1 MLAVHARKPH
11 KTLRA
16 QWARMTVEPVMTGM
30 TTHATRAD
38 RAGRA
43 TDGDLLFDMLVKL
56 VYAGD
61 ITIEMVYFVC
71 KIVEF
76 FNDPFIVILR
86 RLGQSHKTRIR
97 FHGPCHKNCCDD
109 QSSDGRGCKE
119 KTRFVGPTAALV
131 NRRE

>member
-61 ITIEMVYFVC
+61 ITIETVDFVC
-71 KIVEF
+71 KIVEL
-76 FNDPFIVILR
+76 FNDSFIVILR

-97 FHGPCHKNCCDD
+97 FHGPRHQNCCDD
-109 QSSDGRGCKE
+109 
-119 KTRFVGPTAALV
+119 
-131 NRRE
+131 

>member
-1 MLAVHARKPH
+1 MTWNTGEPLLAVHARKPH

-30 TTHATRAD
+30 TTHATRAG

-61 ITIEMVYFVC
+61 ITIETVYLKGKRMRMRMGIDRC
-71 KIVEF
+71 
-76 FNDPFIVILR
+76 
-86 RLGQSHKTRIR
+86 TA
-97 FHGPCHKNCCDD
+97 CDD
-109 QSSDGRGCKE
+109 H
-119 KTRFVGPTAALV
+119 ALCV
-131 NRRE
+131 

>member
-1 MLAVHARKPH
+1 VTWNTGEPLLAVHARKPH

-30 TTHATRAD
+30 TTHATRAG

-61 ITIEMVYFVC
+61 ITIETVYFVC
-71 KIVEF
+71 KIVEL
-76 FNDPFIVILR
+76 FNDSFIVILR
-86 RLGQSHKTRIR
+86 RGTEPQNPNQISRTPPQELQPRPS
-97 FHGPCHKNCCDD
+97 
-109 QSSDGRGCKE
+109 
-119 KTRFVGPTAALV
+119 LL
-131 NRRE
+131 